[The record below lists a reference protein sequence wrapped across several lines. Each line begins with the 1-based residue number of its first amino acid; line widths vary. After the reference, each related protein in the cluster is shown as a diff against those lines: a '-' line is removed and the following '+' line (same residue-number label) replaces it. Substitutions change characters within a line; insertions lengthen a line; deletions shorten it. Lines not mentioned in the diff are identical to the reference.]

1 MDRDYKFYKDRTPQ
15 MRYEIS
21 SAIFQER
28 ETAASI
34 AFTQFEAVRLNF
46 YLQPVKFFNIY
57 M

>member
-1 MDRDYKFYKDRTPQ
+1 MIAEKYLGEVYKDGTPQ

-34 AFTQFEAVRLNF
+34 AFTSC
-46 YLQPVKFFNIY
+46 
-57 M
+57 

>member
-1 MDRDYKFYKDRTPQ
+1 MEEELAELLKKINLTKYSDLFTSKDGTPQ

-34 AFTQFEAVRLNF
+34 AFTSC
-46 YLQPVKFFNIY
+46 
-57 M
+57 